1 MTEGQLDPGGQ
12 LAIET
17 EDPNTGQAFSNRVLM
32 LFATQV
38 FTAGMAIFNGFLLA
52 RALGPSAKGDYYLV
66 TLFPATIMVF
76 IQFGLPSA
84 LSYFSARGLVDR
96 ITTRTL
102 ILTGALVVPALLL
115 VVAILPLLQQTIVQG
130 PDTALILFCL
140 LALPLLLNAT
150 FTTAVVI
157 GRQAV
162 GWASGVYVVVAASTT
177 ALLVLFVVILD
188 LGLTGA
194 LLAYLLN
201 ALILFVGFILGA
213 KRTSDRPPRNGSVS
227 YRSLFGFGLRLYPGN
242 LSQFLTNRA
251 DVYLIAWLMA
261 DPSAPLGYYS
271 MGVSMAEL
279 VLFFPRVVSTIF
291 FPHVSR
297 ASREDAD
304 RQVPRVTRVT
314 LLLTAGVAVTMVPVA
329 TFLILVLIPAFTPA
343 LSALYVLLP
352 GVAALSVSEVLSG
365 YAAGLGRTTTTSIV
379 SISVLIANVALN
391 ILLIP
396 MFGIVGAALASL
408 FAYAFAAVT
417 FSVIASRLADTPLR
431 QFWIPRADD
440 VRFVVSTLMALA
452 RRILGTRTGA
462 TRAG

>member
-1 MTEGQLDPGGQ
+1 MTDVRT
-12 LAIET
+12 ET
-17 EDPNTGQAFSNRVLM
+17 EEPNSGQAFSNRVLM

-66 TLFPATIMVF
+66 TLLPATIMVF

-84 LSYFSARGLVDR
+84 LSFFSARGLVDR
-96 ITTRTL
+96 IVSRTL
-102 ILTGALVVPALLL
+102 ILTVALTGPAF
-115 VVAILPLLQQTIVQG
+115 VIVIAILPFLQQTIVQG
-130 PDTALILFCL
+130 PDRSLILFCL

-162 GWASGVYVVVAASTT
+162 GWASAVYVIVAASTT
-177 ALLVLFVVILD
+177 ALLVILVVILD
-188 LGLTGA
+188 LGLMGA
-194 LLAYLLN
+194 LVAYLLN
-201 ALILFVGFILGA
+201 AVILATGFIIGA
-213 KRTSDRPPRNGSVS
+213 KRTSDLPPRTGVVR
-227 YRSLFGFGLRLYPGN
+227 YRALFGFGLRLYPGN

-251 DVYLIAWLMA
+251 DVYLIAWLMVA
-261 DPSAPLGYYS
+261 PSAPLGYYS

-297 ASREDAD
+297 ATREDAD

-314 LLLTAGVAVTMVPVA
+314 LLLTACVAIAMVPTA
-329 TFLILVLIPAFTPA
+329 TTLILWLIPAFTPA

-365 YAAGLGRTTTTSIV
+365 YAAGLGRTTLTSMV

-391 ILLIP
+391 IVLIP
-396 MFGIVGAALASL
+396 IYGIVGAALASL
-408 FAYAFAAVT
+408 LTYTFAAVT

-431 QFWIPRADD
+431 RFWIPHMDD
-440 VRFVVSTLMALA
+440 VRFVVSTLTALG
-452 RRILGTRTGA
+452 RRIAASRTGA
-462 TRAG
+462 TRTG